1 MTGSLNAS
9 YAFSEKLGWVG
20 SIRYITVPSPSDV
33 DYVVN
38 NLMISTALNRQLL
51 AGSVGLGLDLNF
63 ANYEQVGSVS
73 TILDDDNAMSVF
85 LSYDRQFF
93 LERLNFNS
101 RILYAINSGQEDWS
115 QVQVSIGLGVQF

>member
-1 MTGSLNAS
+1 
-9 YAFSEKLGWVG
+9 
-20 SIRYITVPSPSDV
+20 
-33 DYVVN
+33 
-38 NLMISTALNRQLL
+38 MISTALNRQLL